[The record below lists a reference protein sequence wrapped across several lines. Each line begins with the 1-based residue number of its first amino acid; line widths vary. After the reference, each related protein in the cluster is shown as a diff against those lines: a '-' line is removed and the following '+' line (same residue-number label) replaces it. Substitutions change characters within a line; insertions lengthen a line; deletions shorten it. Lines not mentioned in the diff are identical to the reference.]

1 MEELRPAKIPDEEG
15 SAGVEVRC
23 RRFRHFCYQEAKGP
37 REAFKHLWALC
48 CQWLVP
54 ERSTKEQMLELVTL
68 EQFLAVL
75 PPEMQSWVRDRGP
88 ETCAKAVAQAENF
101 LTQLRELEGAEEKV
115 GTLSPTCPRRSTQPG
130 REAAAEGASPLP
142 LPSRR
147 RGGAARGPPPK
158 AGRGLRGQP
167 RRGPLRPLRP
177 GTPRATPRRQRCRAR
192 GRPQPSSMFHVGR
205 KKLMCP
211 ECDRWFHCKSEF
223 LLHWRTHTGEKPYE
237 CLACGK
243 RFIQSS
249 HLSAHRRIH
258 TGEKP
263 YECPKC
269 GRSFNRR
276 STLTEHLRIH
286 TGEKVHVGNAACK
299 GLGDGEAMF
308 EGPSLPPWPNKIQ

>member
-167 RRGPLRPLRP
+167 RRGPLRP
-177 GTPRATPRRQRCRAR
+177 
-192 GRPQPSSMFHVGR
+192 MFHVGR

-286 TGEKVHVGNAACK
+286 TGEKPYKCLQCGESFRWRPYLTKHQRVHVGNAACK
-299 GLGDGEAMF
+299 GLGDGE
-308 EGPSLPPWPNKIQ
+308 PPWPNKIQ